1 MSFEDLKVGIAM
13 LLDQMQEHPE
23 DELELQESLR
33 EKLAEMRGMGLPVP
47 DDLVELEK
55 WLEEDL
61 TSKGRRSPGEQSP
74 ENPEKK

>member
-23 DELELQESLR
+23 DELELQETLR

-61 TSKGRRSPGEQSP
+61 TDKGGKGTTDETPKAG
-74 ENPEKK
+74 